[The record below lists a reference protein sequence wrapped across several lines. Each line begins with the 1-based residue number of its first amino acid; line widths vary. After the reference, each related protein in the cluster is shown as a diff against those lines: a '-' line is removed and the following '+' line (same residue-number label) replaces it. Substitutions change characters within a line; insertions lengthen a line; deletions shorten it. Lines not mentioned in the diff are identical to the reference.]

1 MGSRAKL
8 SHQSPVGNP
17 IRSAIESRRVKR
29 TATVLAVGAAV
40 WPLVAGPAAA
50 AATVPPVPSP
60 ATVLT
65 IFPWA
70 GSMDDELQGRVCQ
83 APNNCVQIDQSLW
96 DPNGL
101 AIIEATID
109 ATTGTKVVFSYSEG
123 ARSVTDWLLEHADD
137 PEAPSPDELSF
148 VLIGNP
154 TRAYGGSG
162 RDVMPQTQYQV
173 IDISRQYD
181 PASDFPDRPQNVL
194 ALLNSLA
201 AFTVIHTDYEDVDM
215 YDPANIVWT
224 EGNTTYVFVPTENLP
239 LLEPLR
245 QLGLT
250 SLADAL
256 NGPLKELVERG
267 YDRPYLP
274 TAEEQSAARSTL
286 VPPVADRA
294 TSVVE
299 PAPAPH
305 DLDRHDAGVID
316 ALVAASRSDAGDD
329 ADVEEPST
337 PGAREADEDD
347 ADDTGAAADDAKQST
362 AIGSVKDDTNAI
374 TDDEKSD
381 RTTEGAGAERGERAE
396 SGKERNSSSSA
407 DRDSNG
413 DA

>member
-1 MGSRAKL
+1 MGNRAKL
-8 SHQSPVGNP
+8 SHQAPVCG
-17 IRSAIESRRVKR
+17 IRSQRQDDRAKR
-29 TATVLAVGAAV
+29 TVTVLAAGAAV
-40 WPLVAGPAAA
+40 WPLVAGPLAAGPAAA
-50 AATVPPVPSP
+50 AATAPPVPSP

-70 GSMDDELQGRVCQ
+70 GSMEDELQGRVCQ

-101 AIIEATID
+101 AIIDATID

-123 ARSVTDWLLEHADD
+123 ARSVTDWLAEHADD
-137 PEAPSPDELSF
+137 PDAPPPDELSF

-154 TRAYGGSG
+154 TRAHGGSG

-181 PASDFPDRPQNVL
+181 PASDFPDRPLNL
-194 ALLNSLA
+194 FALLNSLA
-201 AFTVIHTDYEDVDM
+201 AFTVIHTDYENVDM

-250 SLADAL
+250 DLADAL

-267 YDRPYLP
+267 YDRSYLP
-274 TAEEQSAARSTL
+274 TADEQLAARSAL
-286 VPPVADRA
+286 A
-294 TSVVE
+294 
-299 PAPAPH
+299 PAPAPN
-305 DLDRHDAGVID
+305 DLDRPYAGVID
-316 ALVAASRSDAGDD
+316 SLAVESASDAGDD
-329 ADVEEPST
+329 ADVNADVDVEEEEPST
-337 PGAREADEDD
+337 SGAREADEDD
-347 ADDTGAAADDAKQST
+347 TDADDTGAATGDATQSP
-362 AIGSVKDDTNAI
+362 AVGSEKDATNAI
-374 TDDEKSD
+374 TDDETSD
-381 RTTEGAGAERGERAE
+381 RTTESSGDDTSERAA
-396 SGKERNSSSSA
+396 SGKERNSSSST
-407 DRDSNG
+407 DS